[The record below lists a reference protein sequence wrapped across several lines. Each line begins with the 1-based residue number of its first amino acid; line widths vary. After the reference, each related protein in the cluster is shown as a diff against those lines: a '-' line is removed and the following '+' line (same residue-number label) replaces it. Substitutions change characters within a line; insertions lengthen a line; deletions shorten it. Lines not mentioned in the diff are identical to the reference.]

1 MTVPSMGVASMGPP
15 VERARVL
22 LWPQTPALAEE
33 LPSSDARFELVPPA
47 ALLED
52 IERARAE
59 ASSAEHARLA
69 EIDAGLATAR
79 DRFAALQWTEM
90 ERELVALEQS
100 RLVELADPRHCDSLW
115 ELEFRLAL
123 AYRGLRA
130 DAKAEERLAFALA
143 IAPQRRPARELFTP
157 EVVAD
162 FLAAVD
168 ANAGKVARPIRLS
181 MTPSDAAVSID
192 CVPVP
197 EDGRV
202 ELRAGL
208 HVVHAH
214 APGHAVHAA
223 IFELPADGRLA
234 ITAPKHDEPDPVRRL
249 GLTTADGV
257 LHMTASGRRALAD
270 AAAAR
275 DVDAVV
281 VVIREQDGVA
291 ARVLAGT
298 ATGPIDRADALAPA
312 LARAFDRL
320 DDRGHL
326 RPPPPKLV
334 PGKPQGDPDPPA
346 KKPLVKRAWFWLTI
360 VAGVGLAV
368 GLGVGLGLR
377 TQKPDRFEIGVR

>member
-1 MTVPSMGVASMGPP
+1 MLV
-15 VERARVL
+15 
-22 LWPQTPALAEE
+22 WPQTPALADE
-33 LPSSDARFELVPPA
+33 LPADDGRFELVPPA
-47 ALLED
+47 ALLEEV
-52 IERARAE
+52 ERARAE

-69 EIDAGLATAR
+69 EIDAGLARAR
-79 DRFAALQWTEM
+79 DRFAAQQWSEM
-90 ERELVALEQS
+90 ARELATLEET

-115 ELEFRLAL
+115 ELEFRRAL
-123 AYRGLRA
+123 AYRGLKEDAQA
-130 DAKAEERLAFALA
+130 DERLAFALA

-168 ANAGKVARPIRLS
+168 ANAGKVARPIRVS
-181 MTPSDAAVSID
+181 STPSDAAVSID
-192 CVPVP
+192 CAPVP

-202 ELRAGL
+202 ALRPGL
-208 HVVHAH
+208 HVVHAR
-214 APGHAVHAA
+214 APGYAVHAA

-234 ITAPKHDEPDPVRRL
+234 ITAVKHDEPDAVRRL

-275 DVDAVV
+275 DIDAVIV
-281 VVIREQDGVA
+281 VVREQDGIA

-298 ATGPIDRADALAPA
+298 ATGPVDRADALAPA
-312 LARAFDRL
+312 LAASFARL

-326 RPPPPKLV
+326 RPPPPELV
-334 PGKPQGDPDPPA
+334 RPEPRDDRERPA

-377 TQKPDRFEIGVR
+377 NQKPDRFEIGVR